1 MSSTPNPI
9 LMPVAAELGAALVG
23 LVVSHRGRTM
33 TLSGRPGSWEAIT
46 LAEPADVEEHEVSG
60 YGTTVQE
67 TLDACAEEA
76 DLVENGDNGDAD
88 DEEDA

>member
-33 TLSGRPGSWEAIT
+33 TLSGRPGSWEAIKNAPAGQRAKQVRDLDPPSHPDMVE
-46 LAEPADVEEHEVSG
+46 LASAGRPPVAGLERADKR
-60 YGTTVQE
+60 
-67 TLDACAEEA
+67 
-76 DLVENGDNGDAD
+76 
-88 DEEDA
+88 